1 MKFLKKLEKEKVK
14 VWEDFYLN
22 YQVMLKIIEPFKIQY
37 RKKLD
42 KAVSKTRY
50 SIALTQQSI
59 DTNSLLAN
67 YYVPDEN
74 FDFSKM
80 DNTFLEQFKEELK
93 KINHFFI
100 ETFYSRLK
108 IRFNSI
114 NEQIHHADLI
124 NEFEIYE
131 DTFEM
136 AIKEV
141 YKELSLLEHFIQLN
155 MEAKEKLLK
164 KYEKYFKYYFDS
176 EEDHDKVPSLRKTIN
191 VFIENHTELL
201 TSEATIRELKDNL
214 NKLFNHYFSGK
225 YKKSTHRILK
235 SYLTSTRLTETES
248 FYLGF
253 FIGLLFFI
261 FAIIIFLAYNYHIDM
276 DVDSDFK
283 SIFPM
288 FRGFFIVCL
297 YWWILGFNVYF
308 WNKSNISYKV
318 IFKFDNHFSTVIEIC
333 KRASFFTFILFATI
347 LIYIIQRANIPVI
360 SNFVIGIPSHILPL
374 ICWGT
379 FIFYIFFPFEGV
391 FNYEGRIYLHQLVG
405 ESMGSFLLK
414 TDFRHVWLIDQMTT
428 FISTMRDMEYT
439 LCYYAYYDAPLYA
452 IVEHC
457 SKTRG
462 IYLFIAFFPN
472 MLRILQCLKQ
482 IYDTKKRY
490 PQNLNIIKY
499 SLNIIVAVLSFFWP
513 TFPILHSFWFIF
525 TFISSCYSFA
535 WDIKMDFGLLQNGKN
550 YPLRD
555 KLYYKKKWI
564 YYIVSIL
571 DFFLRFL
578 WLITLSPEVINEF
591 IRPES
596 LSIILSS
603 LEIFRRGMWNL
614 IRVEYK
620 HLEISK
626 EFKVTNDV
634 ELPFLKQGMK
644 FVNNENNLLGIM
656 GMNREQK
663 IQYELEKI
671 MEERDRRGSVKY
683 ESRFIPD
690 HEAISQNNV
699 NDDLNEYLKAY
710 NINTRQNMDLP
721 IEGSYKKVLSRKI

>member
-1 MKFLKKLEKEKVK
+1 MKFYEKFEKGKVK
-14 VWEDFYLN
+14 IWEDFYMN
-22 YQVMLKIIEPFKIQY
+22 YQIMLKILEPFKLQY

-42 KAVSKTRY
+42 RAVPKTRY
-50 SIALTQQSI
+50 SFALSQNSI
-59 DTNSLLAN
+59 DNNSLLAN
-67 YYVPDEN
+67 YIPDN
-74 FDFSKM
+74 DFDFSKM
-80 DNTFLEQFKEELK
+80 DNMFIEQFKEELK
-93 KINHFFI
+93 KVNHFFI
-100 ETFYSRLK
+100 ETFYGRLK
-108 IRFNSI
+108 QRFHSI
-114 NEQIHHADLI
+114 TEQINHADLI

-131 DTFEM
+131 DTFEI

-141 YKELSLLEHFIQLN
+141 YKEVSLLEDFISLN
-155 MEAKEKLLK
+155 QEAKEKLLK
-164 KYEKYFKYYFDS
+164 KYDKYFKYFFED
-176 EEDHDKVPSLRKTIN
+176 EEGKVSNLRKTIN
-191 VFIENHTELL
+191 DFIENNTELL
-201 TSEATIRELKDNL
+201 NSDDKLRELKDNIS
-214 NKLFNHYFSGK
+214 KTFIHYFSGK
-225 YKKSTHRILK
+225 YKNKTHKILK
-235 SYLTSTRLTETES
+235 SYLTNVKLTEAES

-253 FIGLLFFI
+253 FIGLLCFI
-261 FAIIIFLAYNYHIDM
+261 FIFIIFLAYNYDIDM
-276 DVDSDFK
+276 DRDPDFK

-333 KRASFFTFILFATI
+333 KRASFFTFILFAST
-347 LIYIIQRANIPVI
+347 LIYIIKRANIPLV
-360 SNFVIGIPSHILPL
+360 SNIFMSIPSHILPL

-379 FIFYIFFPFEGV
+379 LIFYIFFPFEGI
-391 FNYEGRIYLHQLVG
+391 FNYEGRIYLHQLFA

-414 TDFRHVWLIDQMTT
+414 TDFRHVWFIDQMTT

-452 IVEHC
+452 IIDHC

-482 IYDTKKRY
+482 IYDTKKKF
-490 PQNLNIIKY
+490 PQVYNIIKY
-499 SLNIIVAVLSFFWP
+499 FLNIIVACLSFFWP
-513 TFPILHSFWFIF
+513 TFPFLHPVWFIF

-535 WDIKMDFGLLQNGKN
+535 WDIKMDFGLLQKGKN

-555 KLYYKKKWI
+555 KLYYKKKYY

-571 DFFLRFL
+571 DFFFRFL
-578 WLITLSPEVINEF
+578 WLITLSPEVINAF

-603 LEIFRRGMWNL
+603 VEIFRRGMWNL

-620 HLEISK
+620 HFEISK

-634 ELPFLKQGMK
+634 ELPFIKQGVK
-644 FVNNENNLLGIM
+644 FINNENNLLNLI

-671 MEERDRRGSVKY
+671 MEEKERRGSIKY

-690 HEAISQNNV
+690 TETNNRNSV

-710 NINTRQNMDLP
+710 EINTKQNMNIP
-721 IEGSYKKVLSRKI
+721 IEGTYKKVLSRKI

>member
-1 MKFLKKLEKEKVK
+1 MKFYEKFEKGK
-14 VWEDFYLN
+14 IKTWEDFYLN
-22 YQVMLKIIEPFKIQY
+22 YQIMLKILEPFKHQY

-42 KAVSKTRY
+42 RAVPKTRY
-50 SIALTQQSI
+50 SFALSQNSI
-59 DTNSLLAN
+59 DNNSLLAN
-67 YYVPDEN
+67 YIPDNDFE
-74 FDFSKM
+74 FSKM
-80 DNTFLEQFKEELK
+80 DNMFTEQFKEELK
-93 KINHFFI
+93 KVNHFFI
-100 ETFYSRLK
+100 ETFYGSLK
-108 IRFNSI
+108 QRFHSI
-114 NEQIHHADLI
+114 SEQINHADLI

-131 DTFEM
+131 DTFEI

-141 YKELSLLEHFIQLN
+141 YKEVSLLEEFISLN
-155 MEAKEKLLK
+155 QEAKEKLLK
-164 KYEKYFKYYFDS
+164 KYDKYFKYFFED
-176 EEDHDKVPSLRKTIN
+176 EEEKVSHLRKIIN
-191 VFIENHTELL
+191 DFIENNTELL
-201 TSEATIRELKDNL
+201 NSQDKLREMKDNIS
-214 NKLFNHYFSGK
+214 KTFIHYFSGK
-225 YKKSTHRILK
+225 YKKKTHKILK
-235 SYLTSTRLTETES
+235 SYLANVKLTETES

-253 FIGLLFFI
+253 FIGLLCFI
-261 FAIIIFLAYNYHIDM
+261 FIFIIFLAYNYDIDM
-276 DVDSDFK
+276 DRDPDFK

-333 KRASFFTFILFATI
+333 KRASFFTFILFAST
-347 LIYIIQRANIPVI
+347 LIYIIKRANIPLV
-360 SNFVIGIPSHILPL
+360 SNIFMSIPSHILPL

-379 FIFYIFFPFEGV
+379 LIFYIFFPFEGI
-391 FNYEGRIYLHQLVG
+391 FNYEGRIYLHELFA

-414 TDFRHVWLIDQMTT
+414 TDFRHVWFIDQMTT

-439 LCYYAYYDAPLYA
+439 LCYYAYYDAPLKS
-452 IVEHC
+452 IIEHC

-482 IYDTKKRY
+482 IYDTKKKY
-490 PQNLNIIKY
+490 PQIYNIIKY
-499 SLNIIVAVLSFFWP
+499 FLNIIVACLSFFWP
-513 TFPILHSFWFIF
+513 TFPFLHPVWFIF

-535 WDIKMDFGLLQNGKN
+535 WDIKMDFGLLQKGKN

-555 KLYYKKKWI
+555 KLYYKKKYI
-564 YYIVSIL
+564 YYIISVL
-571 DFFLRFL
+571 DFFFRFL
-578 WLITLSPEVINEF
+578 WLITLSPEVINAF

-620 HLEISK
+620 HFEISK

-634 ELPFLKQGMK
+634 ELPFIKQGVK
-644 FVNNENNLLGIM
+644 FINNENNLLNLI

-671 MEERDRRGSVKY
+671 MEEKERRGSIKY

-690 HEAISQNNV
+690 TETNNRNSV

-710 NINTRQNMDLP
+710 EINTKQNMNIP
-721 IEGSYKKVLSRKI
+721 IEGNYKKVLSRKI

>member
-1 MKFLKKLEKEKVK
+1 MKFYEKFEKGK
-14 VWEDFYLN
+14 IKTWEDFYLN
-22 YQVMLKIIEPFKIQY
+22 YQIMLKILEPFKHQY

-42 KAVSKTRY
+42 RAVPKTRY
-50 SIALTQQSI
+50 SFALSQNSI
-59 DTNSLLAN
+59 DNNSLLAN
-67 YYVPDEN
+67 YIPDNDFE
-74 FDFSKM
+74 FSKM
-80 DNTFLEQFKEELK
+80 DNMFTEQFKEELK
-93 KINHFFI
+93 KVNHFFI
-100 ETFYSRLK
+100 ETFYGSLK
-108 IRFNSI
+108 QRFHSI
-114 NEQIHHADLI
+114 SEQINHADLI

-131 DTFEM
+131 DTFEI

-141 YKELSLLEHFIQLN
+141 YKEVSLLEDFISLN
-155 MEAKEKLLK
+155 QEAKEKLLK
-164 KYEKYFKYYFDS
+164 KYDKYFKYFFED
-176 EEDHDKVPSLRKTIN
+176 EEEKVSHLRKIIN
-191 VFIENHTELL
+191 DFIENNTELL
-201 TSEATIRELKDNL
+201 NSQDKLREMKDNIS
-214 NKLFNHYFSGK
+214 KTFIHYFSGK
-225 YKKSTHRILK
+225 YKKKTHKILK
-235 SYLTSTRLTETES
+235 SYISTVKLTETES

-261 FAIIIFLAYNYHIDM
+261 FIFIIFLAYNYDIDM
-276 DVDSDFK
+276 DRDPDFK

-333 KRASFFTFILFATI
+333 KRASFFTFLLFAST
-347 LIYIIQRANIPVI
+347 LIYIIKRANIPLV
-360 SNFVIGIPSHILPL
+360 SNLFMSIPSHILPL
-374 ICWGT
+374 ICWGSL
-379 FIFYIFFPFEGV
+379 ILYIFFPFEGV
-391 FNYEGRIYLHQLVG
+391 FNYEGRIYLHQLFA

-414 TDFRHVWLIDQMTT
+414 TDFRHVWFIDQMTT

-452 IVEHC
+452 IIDHC

-482 IYDTKKRY
+482 IYDTKKKF
-490 PQNLNIIKY
+490 PQVYNIIKY
-499 SLNIIVAVLSFFWP
+499 FLNIIVACLSFFWP
-513 TFPILHSFWFIF
+513 TFPILHPVWFIF

-535 WDIKMDFGLLQNGKN
+535 WDIKMDFGLLQKGKN

-555 KLYYKKKWI
+555 KLYYKKKYV
-564 YYIVSIL
+564 YYLISIL

-578 WLITLSPEVINEF
+578 WLITLSPEVINAF

-614 IRVEYK
+614 IRIEYK
-620 HLEISK
+620 HFEISK

-634 ELPFLKQGMK
+634 ELPFIKQGVK
-644 FVNNENNLLGIM
+644 FINNENNLLNLI

-671 MEERDRRGSVKY
+671 MEEKERRGSIKY

-690 HEAISQNNV
+690 TETNNRNSV

-710 NINTRQNMDLP
+710 EINTKQNMNIP
-721 IEGSYKKVLSRKI
+721 IEGNYKKVLSRKI

>member
-1 MKFLKKLEKEKVK
+1 MKFYEKFEKGKVK
-14 VWEDFYLN
+14 IWEDFYMN
-22 YQVMLKIIEPFKIQY
+22 YQIMLKILEPFKLQY

-42 KAVSKTRY
+42 RAVPKTRY
-50 SIALTQQSI
+50 SFALSQNSI
-59 DTNSLLAN
+59 DNNSLLAN
-67 YYVPDEN
+67 YIPDN
-74 FDFSKM
+74 DFDFSKM
-80 DNTFLEQFKEELK
+80 DNMFIEQFKEELK
-93 KINHFFI
+93 KVNHFFI
-100 ETFYSRLK
+100 ETFYGRLK
-108 IRFNSI
+108 QRFHSI
-114 NEQIHHADLI
+114 TEQINHADLI

-131 DTFEM
+131 DTFEI

-141 YKELSLLEHFIQLN
+141 YKEVSLLEDFISLN
-155 MEAKEKLLK
+155 QEAKEKLLK
-164 KYEKYFKYYFDS
+164 KYDKYFKYFFED
-176 EEDHDKVPSLRKTIN
+176 EEGKVSNLRKTIN
-191 VFIENHTELL
+191 DFIENNTELL
-201 TSEATIRELKDNL
+201 NSDDKLRELKDNIS
-214 NKLFNHYFSGK
+214 KTFIHYFSGK
-225 YKKSTHRILK
+225 YKNKTHKILK
-235 SYLTSTRLTETES
+235 SYLTNVKLTEAES

-253 FIGLLFFI
+253 FIGLLCFI
-261 FAIIIFLAYNYHIDM
+261 FIFIIFLAYNYDIDM
-276 DVDSDFK
+276 DRDPDFK

-333 KRASFFTFILFATI
+333 KRASFFTFILFAST
-347 LIYIIQRANIPVI
+347 LIYIIKRANIPLV
-360 SNFVIGIPSHILPL
+360 SNIFMSIPSHILPL

-379 FIFYIFFPFEGV
+379 LIFYIFFPFEGI
-391 FNYEGRIYLHQLVG
+391 FNYEGRIYLHQLFA

-414 TDFRHVWLIDQMTT
+414 TDFRHVWFIDQMTT

-439 LCYYAYYDAPLYA
+439 LCYYAYYDAPLKS
-452 IVEHC
+452 IIEHC

-482 IYDTKKRY
+482 IYDTQKKF
-490 PQNLNIIKY
+490 PQIYNIIKY
-499 SLNIIVAVLSFFWP
+499 FLNIIVACLSFFWP
-513 TFPILHSFWFIF
+513 TFPFLHPVWFIF

-535 WDIKMDFGLLQNGKN
+535 WDIKMDFGLLQKGKN

-555 KLYYKKKWI
+555 KLYYKKKYY

-571 DFFLRFL
+571 DFFFRFL
-578 WLITLSPEVINEF
+578 WLITLSPEVINAF

-603 LEIFRRGMWNL
+603 VEIFRRGMWNL

-620 HLEISK
+620 HFEISK

-634 ELPFLKQGMK
+634 ELPFIKQGVK
-644 FVNNENNLLGIM
+644 FINNENNLLNLI

-671 MEERDRRGSVKY
+671 MEEKERRGSIKY

-690 HEAISQNNV
+690 TETNNRNSV

-710 NINTRQNMDLP
+710 EINTKQNMNIP
-721 IEGSYKKVLSRKI
+721 IEGTYKKVLSRKI

>member
-1 MKFLKKLEKEKVK
+1 MKFYEKFEKGK
-14 VWEDFYLN
+14 IKTWEDFYMN
-22 YQVMLKIIEPFKIQY
+22 YQIMLKIIEPFKIQY

-42 KAVSKTRY
+42 RAVPKTRY
-50 SIALTQQSI
+50 SFALSQNSI
-59 DTNSLLAN
+59 DNNSLLAN
-67 YYVPDEN
+67 YIPDSDFE
-74 FDFSKM
+74 FSKM
-80 DNTFLEQFKEELK
+80 DNMFTEQFKEELK
-93 KINHFFI
+93 KVNHFFI
-100 ETFYSRLK
+100 ETFYGRLK
-108 IRFNSI
+108 QRFHSI
-114 NEQIHHADLI
+114 TEQINHADLI

-131 DTFEM
+131 DTFEI

-141 YKELSLLEHFIQLN
+141 YKEVSLLEEFISLN
-155 MEAKEKLLK
+155 QEAKEKLLK
-164 KYEKYFKYYFDS
+164 KYDKYFKYFFED
-176 EEDHDKVPSLRKTIN
+176 EEGKVSYLRKIIN
-191 VFIENHTELL
+191 DFIENNTELL
-201 TSEATIRELKDNL
+201 NSNDKLREMKDDIS
-214 NKLFNHYFSGK
+214 KTFTHYFSGK
-225 YKKSTHRILK
+225 YKKKTHKILK
-235 SYLTSTRLTETES
+235 SYLANVKLTETES

-253 FIGLLFFI
+253 FIGLLCFI
-261 FAIIIFLAYNYHIDM
+261 FIFIIFLAYNYDIDM
-276 DVDSDFK
+276 DRDPDFK

-333 KRASFFTFILFATI
+333 KRASFFTFILFAST
-347 LIYIIQRANIPVI
+347 LIYIIKRANIPLV
-360 SNFVIGIPSHILPL
+360 SNIFMSIPSHILPL

-379 FIFYIFFPFEGV
+379 LIFYIFFPFEGI
-391 FNYEGRIYLHQLVG
+391 FNYEGRIYLHELFA

-414 TDFRHVWLIDQMTT
+414 TDFRHVWFIDQMTT

-439 LCYYAYYDAPLYA
+439 LCYYAYYDAPLKA
-452 IVEHC
+452 IIEHC
-457 SKTRG
+457 SNTRG

-482 IYDTKKRY
+482 IYDTKKKY
-490 PQNLNIIKY
+490 PQIYNIIKY
-499 SLNIIVAVLSFFWP
+499 FLNIIVACLSFFWP
-513 TFPILHSFWFIF
+513 TFPFLHPVWFIF

-535 WDIKMDFGLLQNGKN
+535 WDIKMDFGLLQKGKN

-555 KLYYKKKWI
+555 KLYYKKKYI
-564 YYIVSIL
+564 YYIISVL
-571 DFFLRFL
+571 DFFFRFL
-578 WLITLSPEVINEF
+578 WLITLSPEVINAF

-620 HLEISK
+620 HFEISK

-634 ELPFLKQGMK
+634 ELPFIKQGVK
-644 FVNNENNLLGIM
+644 FINNENNLLNLI

-671 MEERDRRGSVKY
+671 MEEKERRGSIKY

-690 HEAISQNNV
+690 TETNNRNSV

-710 NINTRQNMDLP
+710 EINTKQNMNIP
-721 IEGSYKKVLSRKI
+721 IEGTYKKVLSRKI

>member
-1 MKFLKKLEKEKVK
+1 MKFYEKFEKGKVK
-14 VWEDFYLN
+14 IWEDFYMN
-22 YQVMLKIIEPFKIQY
+22 YQIMLKILEPFKLQY

-42 KAVSKTRY
+42 RAVPKTRY
-50 SIALTQQSI
+50 SFALSQNSI
-59 DTNSLLAN
+59 DNNSLLAN
-67 YYVPDEN
+67 YIPDN
-74 FDFSKM
+74 DFDFSKM
-80 DNTFLEQFKEELK
+80 DNMFIEQFKEELK
-93 KINHFFI
+93 KVNHFFI
-100 ETFYSRLK
+100 ETFYGRLK
-108 IRFNSI
+108 QRFHSI
-114 NEQIHHADLI
+114 TEQINHADLI

-131 DTFEM
+131 DTFEI

-141 YKELSLLEHFIQLN
+141 YKEVSLLEDFISLN
-155 MEAKEKLLK
+155 QEAKEKLLK
-164 KYEKYFKYYFDS
+164 KYDKYFKYFFED
-176 EEDHDKVPSLRKTIN
+176 EEGKVSNLRKTIN
-191 VFIENHTELL
+191 DFIENNTELL
-201 TSEATIRELKDNL
+201 NSDDKLRELKDNIS
-214 NKLFNHYFSGK
+214 KTFIHYFSGK
-225 YKKSTHRILK
+225 YKNKTHKILK
-235 SYLTSTRLTETES
+235 SYLTNVKLTESES

-253 FIGLLFFI
+253 FIGLLCFI
-261 FAIIIFLAYNYHIDM
+261 FIFIIFLAYNYDIDM
-276 DVDSDFK
+276 DRDPDFK

-333 KRASFFTFILFATI
+333 KRASFFTFILFAST
-347 LIYIIQRANIPVI
+347 LIYIIKRANIPLV
-360 SNFVIGIPSHILPL
+360 SNIFMSIPSHILPL

-379 FIFYIFFPFEGV
+379 LIFYIFFPFEGI
-391 FNYEGRIYLHQLVG
+391 FNYEGRIYLHQLFA

-414 TDFRHVWLIDQMTT
+414 TDFRHVWFIDQMTT

-439 LCYYAYYDAPLYA
+439 LCYYAYYDAPLKS
-452 IVEHC
+452 IIEHC

-482 IYDTKKRY
+482 IYDTEKKF
-490 PQNLNIIKY
+490 PQIYNIIKY
-499 SLNIIVAVLSFFWP
+499 FLNIIVACLSFFWP
-513 TFPILHSFWFIF
+513 TFPFLHPVWFIF

-535 WDIKMDFGLLQNGKN
+535 WDIKMDFGLLQKGKN

-555 KLYYKKKWI
+555 KLYYKKKYY

-571 DFFLRFL
+571 DFFFRFL
-578 WLITLSPEVINEF
+578 WLITLSPEVINAF

-603 LEIFRRGMWNL
+603 VEIFRRGMWNL

-620 HLEISK
+620 HFEISK

-634 ELPFLKQGMK
+634 ELPFIKQGVK
-644 FVNNENNLLGIM
+644 FINNENNLLNLI

-671 MEERDRRGSVKY
+671 MEEKERRGSIKY

-690 HEAISQNNV
+690 TETTNRISV

-710 NINTRQNMDLP
+710 EINTKQNMNIP
-721 IEGSYKKVLSRKI
+721 IEGTYKKVLSRKI

>member
-1 MKFLKKLEKEKVK
+1 MTFHEKFEKGKVK

-22 YQVMLKIIEPFKIQY
+22 YPVMLKILEPFKNQY
-37 RKKLD
+37 KKKLD
-42 KAVSKTRY
+42 KAVYKTRN
-50 SIALTQQSI
+50 SIMLSQQSV

-67 YYVPDEN
+67 YYIPDED

-80 DNTFLEQFKEELK
+80 DDTYTEQFKEEIK
-93 KINHFFI
+93 KINHFYI
-100 ETFYSRLK
+100 ETFYGRIK
-108 IRFNSI
+108 QRYNNI
-114 NEQIHHADLI
+114 NDQIHHADLI

-141 YKELSLLEHFIQLN
+141 YKEVCLLEDFIDLN
-155 MEAKEKLLK
+155 LQAKDKLLK
-164 KYEKYFKYYFDS
+164 KYEKYFKYFFDS
-176 EEDHDKVPSLRKTIN
+176 EEEENKVPQLRKIIN
-191 VFIENHTELL
+191 DFIETNTELS
-201 TSEATIRELKDNL
+201 TSKENLRELKDNIS
-214 NKLFNHYFSGK
+214 KLFGHYFSGK
-225 YKKSTHRILK
+225 YKKRTHKILK
-235 SYLTSTRLTETES
+235 SYLTNTKLTESES

-261 FAIIIFLAYNYHIDM
+261 LAFIIFLAYNYQIDM
-276 DVDSDFK
+276 DVDQDFK
-283 SIFPM
+283 SLFPM
-288 FRGFFIVCL
+288 FRGFFIICL

-333 KRASFFTFILFATI
+333 KRAAFFTFLLFACV
-347 LIYIIQRANIPVI
+347 LIYIIQRANLPVLTKLFL
-360 SNFVIGIPSHILPL
+360 SIPSHILPL

-379 FIFYIFFPFEGV
+379 FILYIYFPFESV
-391 FNYEGRIYLHQLVG
+391 FNYEGRTYLHQLFS
-405 ESMGSFLLK
+405 ESIGSFLLK
-414 TDFRHVWLIDQMTT
+414 TDFRHVWFIDQMTT
-428 FISTMRDMEYT
+428 FISTIRDMEYT
-439 LCYYAYYDAPLYA
+439 LCFYAYYDAPLYA
-452 IVEHC
+452 KIEHC

-472 MLRILQCLKQ
+472 MLRIFQCLKQ
-482 IYDTKKRY
+482 IIDTKKTY

-499 SLNIIVAVLSFFWP
+499 SLNIIVACLSFFWP
-513 TFPILHSFWFIF
+513 TFPFLHPVWFIF
-525 TFISSCYSFA
+525 TFISSCYSFV
-535 WDIKMDFGLLQNGKN
+535 WDIKMDFGLMQKGKN

-555 KLYYKKKWI
+555 KLYYKKKWV
-564 YYIVSIL
+564 YYLISIL

-596 LSIILSS
+596 LSLILGS

-620 HLEISK
+620 HFEISK

-634 ELPFLKQGMK
+634 ELPFIKQGMK

-671 MEERDRRGSVKY
+671 MEEKERRGSVRY

-690 HEAISQNNV
+690 TEPITNNNI

-710 NINTRQNMDLP
+710 DINTRQNMNLP
-721 IEGSYKKVLSRKI
+721 IEGTYKKVLSRKI